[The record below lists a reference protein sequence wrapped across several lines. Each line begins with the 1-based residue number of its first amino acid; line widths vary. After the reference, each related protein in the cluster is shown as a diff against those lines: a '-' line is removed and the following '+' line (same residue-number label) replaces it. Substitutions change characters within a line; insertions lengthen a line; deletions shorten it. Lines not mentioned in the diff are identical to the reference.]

1 MTTAELKK
9 LSTEEVGT
17 QYHNLKTEL
26 LDLKRKHRL
35 SPLENPMRI
44 AVLRKDV
51 ARLAT
56 EMTQRS
62 KN

>member
-9 LSTEEVGT
+9 MNAEDLAN
-17 QYHNLKTEL
+17 QYRTHKTEL
-26 LDLKRKHRL
+26 LELKRKHRL
-35 SPLENPMRI
+35 SPLENPMRLT
-44 AVLRKDV
+44 ALRKDV

-56 EMTQRS
+56 ELTQRS

>member
-9 LSTEEVGT
+9 MSAEEVAVEYRT
-17 QYHNLKTEL
+17 KKTEL
-26 LDLKRKHRL
+26 LEMKRKHRL
-35 SPLENPMRI
+35 SPLENPMRLTAI
-44 AVLRKDV
+44 RKDV

>member
-9 LSTEEVGT
+9 MSAEEVAVE
-17 QYHNLKTEL
+17 YRAKKTEL
-26 LDLKRKHRL
+26 LEMKRKHRL
-35 SPLENPMRI
+35 SPLENPMRLTAI
-44 AVLRKDV
+44 RKDV